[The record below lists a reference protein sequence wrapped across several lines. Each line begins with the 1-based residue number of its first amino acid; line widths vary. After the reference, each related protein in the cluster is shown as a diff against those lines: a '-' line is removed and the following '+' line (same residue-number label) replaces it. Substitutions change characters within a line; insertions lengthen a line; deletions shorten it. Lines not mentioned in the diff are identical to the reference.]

1 MCNVMQSCFRS
12 ILRGVPNR
20 GYSFS
25 GQYIDSRRLH
35 LSRRCRA
42 AGAGPPG
49 WSAGFLRRTS
59 ALLLRRQ
66 ASARA
71 DGYEPAELRL
81 DSSCAGQPGP
91 AFGQPRQAASG
102 RLCPAKSSASTA
114 AWSRTGVGL
123 RVGGEALSRPVTPCG
138 PSPPGA
144 LIPCRSSPALRRRA
158 AAPAGC
164 ELHETFP

>member
-71 DGYEPAELRL
+71 DGYELRL

-91 AFGQPRQAASG
+91 AFGQP
-102 RLCPAKSSASTA
+102 
-114 AWSRTGVGL
+114 
-123 RVGGEALSRPVTPCG
+123 GELPVAGCARLSRQPHRQPGRG
-138 PSPPGA
+138 PAWASE
-144 LIPCRSSPALRRRA
+144 SA
-158 AAPAGC
+158 ARLGVDP
-164 ELHETFP
+164 